1 MHWMNKATQKM
12 DSWEDPEQTLNVM
25 MIGGW

>member
-12 DSWEDPEQTLNVM
+12 DSWKDPGQTLNVKM
-25 MIGGW
+25 MGGW